1 MKFYFENAKINGND
15 NYYIGYKNGKYEI
28 IILKMY
34 DRYRDEQKIY
44 QKNQYYADLWQQKNI
59 YK

>member
-1 MKFYFENAKINGND
+1 
-15 NYYIGYKNGKYEI
+15 
-28 IILKMY
+28 MY
-34 DRYRDEQKIY
+34 DRYRDEQKVY